1 MSSPML
7 LRGVSAGALSFALVS
22 STVMAQQSLPTIEVG
37 GHRPAR
43 PLSSAQRGPA
53 GTATPTRADALS
65 TPELPRSLQ
74 LGGRLTG
81 YSVAGP
87 VASTKTNIPILQTP
101 YSVQIVTRQTM
112 DDRQAIDIKDVL
124 TTSVS
129 GVSLGYQFYDNF
141 RIRGF
146 DAGSAFFRNGL
157 RQAQSTNIE
166 TVNLQSIEVLK
177 GPAAMLY
184 GRVQP
189 GGMVNLVPK
198 RPLPVPYYSLHQQG
212 GSFGTARSTL
222 DATGPLTEDKTLLY
236 RANFSYFRTDTFRD
250 FGNRETY
257 MFAPTVTWK
266 PTDRFTLNVD
276 GEYNAAY
283 WVDDLGDV
291 GVPALGR
298 RPAPI
303 PISRY
308 LEEPNITTKFR
319 NANERALFAY
329 DWTFQFL
336 DDWSVTNRFSYQN
349 TDFRQRIPYAFDFD
363 ERTGQ
368 LSRALWI
375 VGGLRGG
382 TFSRRNLSTNVDL
395 KGKVVTGPF
404 THQLLAGFDYFDFKN
419 PAIGSDFFEI
429 SSINI
434 YAPIYS
440 PLNLV
445 PFYAATNNFTA
456 LNKDKWTGL
465 YVQDQI
471 SFWNDRIHIL
481 LGGRHDWAEGGRRSA
496 YDEPFALTEFQRVV
510 SYNSPNSPMAGVL
523 IQPLPWLSIYGNY
536 TRSYGSSNVDNRTNK
551 PLPPEIGVQYEGGVK
566 AEFFDKRLVAT
577 FAYFDIFKKNIAR
590 PVPGRQFTRL
600 AGEAESRG
608 VEFDIN
614 GRIDDNW
621 SVIANF
627 SHMDVRFTK
636 DDEGLIGRTTTVG
649 NDVYS
654 RYLVGKRLAAV
665 PRNQANLWLKYEA
678 DGDYRG
684 LSVAGGVSY
693 VDQRPGDDINTFV
706 LPAYARVDGMA
717 SYNFKP
723 TWLMANVP
731 NMTFQVN
738 VRNLFGTTY
747 YESSIDRFSIVPGAP
762 RSFLA
767 SLRAE
772 F

>member
-1 MSSPML
+1 MSCAIFS
-7 LRGVSAGALSFALVS
+7 RGLSAGAATLVLIA
-22 STVMAQQSLPTIEVG
+22 VAHAQEALPTIDIAG
-37 GHRPAR
+37 DGRRQADNR
-43 PLSSAQRGPA
+43 NGDGPF
-53 GTATPTRADALS
+53 GP
-65 TPELPRSLQ
+65 
-74 LGGRLTG
+74 GGRRTG
-81 YSVAGP
+81 YAA
-87 VASTKTNIPILQTP
+87 ASAKSTLKTDTPLLQTP
-101 YSVQIVTRQTM
+101 LSVQVVTRETM
-112 DDRQAIDIKDVL
+112 DDRQAIDIKDSL

-141 RIRGF
+141 KIRGF
-146 DAGSAFFRNGL
+146 DAGGAFYRNGL
-157 RQAQSTNIE
+157 RQAQSSNIE

-189 GGMVNLVPK
+189 GGIVNLAPK
-198 RPLPVPYYSLHQQG
+198 RPQPIPYYSFQQQG
-212 GSFGTARSTL
+212 GNFGTARSSL
-222 DATGPLTEDKTLLY
+222 DVTGPLTADKTLLY

-257 MFAPTVTWK
+257 MFAPTISWR
-266 PTDRFTLNVD
+266 PTERFTLNVD
-276 GEYNAAY
+276 GEYNATY
-283 WVDDLGDV
+283 WVDDLGDL
-291 GVPALGR
+291 GLPAVGR
-298 RPAPI
+298 RPANI
-303 PISRY
+303 PITRY
-308 LEEPNITTKFR
+308 LEEPSITTKFR

-329 DWTFQFL
+329 DWTFEFL

-349 TDFRQRIPYAFDFD
+349 TDYRQRIPYGWDFD
-363 ERTGQ
+363 ENTGQ

-375 VGGLRGG
+375 MGGLNGG
-382 TFSRRNLSTNVDL
+382 YFHRQNLSTNVDI

-404 THQLLAGFDYFDFKN
+404 THRILAGFDYYSFTS
-419 PAIGSDFFEI
+419 PSAGSDFFEI

-434 YAPIYS
+434 YAPLYS

-445 PFYAATNNFTA
+445 PFYAATNNWTG
-456 LNKDKWTGL
+456 LRKDKWKGL
-465 YVQDQI
+465 YLQDQV
-471 SFWNDRIHIL
+471 SFWDDRIHIL
-481 LGGRHDWAEGGRRSA
+481 LGGRHDWAEGGTRSA
-496 YDEPFALTEFQRVV
+496 YDEAFALTELQRVV

-536 TRSYGSSNVDNRTNK
+536 TRSYGSSNVDGRTNT

-566 AEFFDKRLVAT
+566 AELLDKRLVAT
-577 FAYFDIFKKNIAR
+577 FAYFDIIKKNIAR

-608 VEFDIN
+608 VELDIN

-621 SVIANF
+621 SIIANY
-627 SHMDVRFTK
+627 SHIDVRFTK

-654 RYLVGKRLAAV
+654 NYLVGKRLAAV
-665 PRNQANLWLKYEA
+665 PRNQANLWVKYDA
-678 DGDYRG
+678 DGDLAG

-706 LPAYARVDGMA
+706 LPAYARIDGMA
-717 SYNFKP
+717 SYKFKP
-723 TWLMANVP
+723 SWLMANAP

-738 VRNLFGTTY
+738 VRNLAGTTY
-747 YESSIDRFSIVPGAP
+747 YESSNDRFSIAPGAP